1 MSSSKGNK
9 NANINNNYLN
19 FVFMLSCICLVI
31 VGGILASNDTIISS
45 TFADKGV
52 SQNKND
58 KSKEDK
64 SSNFK
69 EKHYSSDERYIGDK
83 GSQNH
88 KKENHKKE
96 KTSGEVKP
104 IDNKKEKSSGEG
116 KPIENEQDDNN
127 IQPQP
132 VQRPEPIIITNTV
145 TTPAPAQP
153 STSNNDHEEEH
164 GNEGP
169 TRFAFIDSFFT
180 DQTAQGSVVAE
191 TSSESSKAQ
200 DIPPVRKLEVE
211 PGEGDSIL
219 AIVLINRGFSD
230 VTSIR
235 ASLDFPTGFK
245 ALVTPKNAE
254 SDTAMASFNGIVNA
268 GKTFTLYF
276 PINISNSTLVGKEYS
291 GSLKIKYFNVAE
303 QDEEDTRDRT
313 LRIPFKLSGKVI
325 LDAIPALNFSNV
337 VSLVPGEPN
346 TVRTLIKNEGS
357 GVATGVIVDV
367 THRNQLNGAENNN
380 VIPATTSDENVSSS
394 TVQQSIEVI
403 PLVTAGSTRFN
414 VGTIPA
420 GGSVQI
426 DPIIFPSDSVGS
438 ILENMDLRISYND
451 AYGNRKTLNELM
463 GVHILPT
470 PPQSGLSLSSAVP
483 TSNSVEN
490 LTSLPNNNIVKNNE
504 VKFGNVTNDKNN
516 KNDSYSLTQV
526 SDYYYFNNPNLVSNE
541 IKDNSVD
548 VGGTPKKD
556 KSISLVAGKVD
567 DLKFNITNSNN
578 KSITDAVV
586 TLNSDS
592 DSVKIL
598 GNSKWNLGEIGAD
611 TTQEFVTS
619 VFASKSLINSPVSF
633 KVLIDYIYNGES
645 KSDSFNLGANVV
657 GNITADINDLG
668 INYIGGIPNL
678 VGNILNKGN
687 TLALFTTIEL
697 VGSSSGTEKQPQE
710 PLLSSPTTLNVSQN
724 RSTLKPVSSF
734 PQYLG
739 DLDENSP
746 LPFSI
751 PLAIDNHTALGVYP
765 VSFKITYSD
774 DLRNSYSVIRNGTV
788 QFISTAAEGNQGQSF
803 LINNNIVTI
812 LIFIIIAVGVIFTL
826 RWLRSKRSKVKIV
839 RTDQTGDENDFE
851 SLLGHDDSKD
861 KMDLQ
866 KK

>member
-1 MSSSKGNK
+1 MFSNNDNRSRIRKLVYPLACISLLLTSVILSPSIIPSGFSKQ
-9 NANINNNYLN
+9 
-19 FVFMLSCICLVI
+19 
-31 VGGILASNDTIISS
+31 
-45 TFADKGV
+45 ADDKHE
-52 SQNKND
+52 S
-58 KSKEDK
+58 KSKSEKKNNPTDSAHGKKFRVEGDGGGKKSTSDK
-64 SSNFK
+64 DK
-69 EKHYSSDERYIGDK
+69 EPSDEPSDGDK
-83 GSQNH
+83 
-88 KKENHKKE
+88 
-96 KTSGEVKP
+96 
-104 IDNKKEKSSGEG
+104 
-116 KPIENEQDDNN
+116 
-127 IQPQP
+127 QPSEAP
-132 VQRPEPIIITNTV
+132 APIIITNTV
-145 TTPAPAQP
+145 TTP
-153 STSNNDHEEEH
+153 TTDIDEDGDEDGDDEDE
-164 GNEGP
+164 NEGP

-191 TSSESSKAQ
+191 TSSESSNAQ
-200 DIPPVRKLEVE
+200 DLPPVRKLEVE

-235 ASLDFPTGFK
+235 ASLDFPSGFK
-245 ALVTPKNAE
+245 ALVTARNTE

-276 PINISNSTLVGKEYS
+276 PINISNSTVVGKEYS

-303 QDEEDTRDRT
+303 KDEEDTRDRT
-313 LRIPFKLSGKVI
+313 LRIPIKLSGKVI
-325 LDAIPALNFSNV
+325 LDAVAALNFSNV

-357 GVATGVIVDV
+357 GVATGVVIDV

-380 VIPATTSDENVSSS
+380 VTPATTSDENVSSA

-403 PLVTAGSTRFN
+403 PLVTAGTTRFN

-438 ILENMDLRISYND
+438 ILENMDLSISYND

-463 GVHILPT
+463 GVHILPS
-470 PPQSGLSLSSAVP
+470 PPQSGLTLSSAVP

-490 LTSLPNNNIVKNNE
+490 LTSLPNNNIATNN
-504 VKFGNVTNDKNN
+504 VAQVGNDTNDNN
-516 KNDSYSLTQV
+516 KNDSYSMTQV
-526 SDYYYFNNPNLVSNE
+526 SDYYYYNNPNLVSNQ
-541 IKDNSVD
+541 IKDNTLDVD
-548 VGGTPKKD
+548 GTLKKD
-556 KSISLVAGKVD
+556 NTISLVAGKVD
-567 DLKFNITNSNN
+567 DLNFNITNSNN
-578 KSITDAVV
+578 KPITDAVV

-592 DSVKIL
+592 DSLKIL
-598 GNSKWNLGEIGAD
+598 GNSKWNLAEIGAG

-633 KVLIDYIYNGES
+633 DVLIDYIYNGEA

-657 GNITADINDLG
+657 GNITADINDLA

-697 VGSSSGTEKQPQE
+697 VGTSSGSEKQPQE
-710 PLLSSPTTLNVSQN
+710 PLSSSSPTTLNASQD
-724 RSTLKPVSSF
+724 RTILKPVSSF

-751 PLAIDNHTALGVYP
+751 PLAIDNNTAPGVYP
-765 VSFKITYSD
+765 VSLKITYND

-788 QFISTAAEGNQGQSF
+788 QFISTAASTNQGQSF
-803 LINNNIVTI
+803 LINNNIVTM
-812 LIFIIIAVGVIFTL
+812 LIFIIIAVALGVIFTI
-826 RWLRSKRSKVKIV
+826 RGLRSRSKGKIV
-839 RTDQTGDENDFE
+839 RIDETGDDNDFE
-851 SLLGHDDSKD
+851 SLLGHDDSAD

>member
-116 KPIENEQDDNN
+116 KPIENEQNDNN

-235 ASLDFPTGFK
+235 ASLDFPSGFK

-470 PPQSGLSLSSAVP
+470 PPQSGLSISSAVP

-490 LTSLPNNNIVKNNE
+490 LTSLPNNNILKNNE
-504 VKFGNVTNDKNN
+504 FKFGNVTNDKNN

-788 QFISTAAEGNQGQSF
+788 QFISTAAPGNQGQSF

>member
-1 MSSSKGNK
+1 
-9 NANINNNYLN
+9 
-19 FVFMLSCICLVI
+19 MLSNNDNRTRIRNLVYPLACIFLLLTSVI
-31 VGGILASNDTIISS
+31 LSPSIIPSGFSKQVDDKHESKSGKKNNPTDSGHGHGKKFRVEGDGGGKKS
-45 TFADKGV
+45 TSDKDEET
-52 SQNKND
+52 SD
-58 KSKEDK
+58 KPSDEDK
-64 SSNFK
+64 
-69 EKHYSSDERYIGDK
+69 
-83 GSQNH
+83 
-88 KKENHKKE
+88 
-96 KTSGEVKP
+96 
-104 IDNKKEKSSGEG
+104 
-116 KPIENEQDDNN
+116 
-127 IQPQP
+127 QPSEAP
-132 VQRPEPIIITNTV
+132 APIIITNTV
-145 TTPAPAQP
+145 TTP
-153 STSNNDHEEEH
+153 TSDIDEEGDDEDE
-164 GNEGP
+164 NEGP
-169 TRFAFIDSFFT
+169 TRFAFIDSYFT

-191 TSSESSKAQ
+191 TSSESSNAQ

-235 ASLDFPTGFK
+235 ASLDFPSGFK
-245 ALVTPKNAE
+245 ALVTAKNTE

-276 PINISNSTLVGKEYS
+276 PINISNSTVVGKEYS

-303 QDEEDTRDRT
+303 KDEEDTRDRT
-313 LRIPFKLSGKVI
+313 LRIPIKLSGKVI
-325 LDAIPALNFSNV
+325 LDAVPALNFSNV

-357 GVATGVIVDV
+357 GVATGVVVDV
-367 THRNQLNGAENNN
+367 THRNQVNGAENNN
-380 VIPATTSDENVSSS
+380 VIPATTSDENVSST
-394 TVQQSIEVI
+394 TVEQSIEVI
-403 PLVTAGSTRFN
+403 PLVTAGTTRFN

-420 GGSVQI
+420 GSSVQI

-438 ILENMDLRISYND
+438 ILENMDLSITYND

-463 GVHILPT
+463 GVHILPS
-470 PPQSGLSLSSAVP
+470 PPQSGLSMSSAVP

-490 LTSLPNNNIVKNNE
+490 LTSLPNNNIATNNE
-504 VKFGNVTNDKNN
+504 AKFGNNTKDKNN
-516 KNDSYSLTQV
+516 KNDSYSMAQV

-541 IKDNSVD
+541 IKDNTLD
-548 VGGTPKKD
+548 VGDKLKKD
-556 KSISLVAGKVD
+556 NTISLVAGKVD
-567 DLKFNITNSNN
+567 DLNFNITNSNN
-578 KSITDAVV
+578 RPITDAVV

-592 DSVKIL
+592 DSLKIL
-598 GNSKWNLGEIGAD
+598 GNSKWNLAEIGAG

-633 KVLIDYIYNGES
+633 DVLIDYIYNGEA

-657 GNITADINDLG
+657 GNITADINDLA

-697 VGSSSGTEKQPQE
+697 VGTSSGSEKQPQE
-710 PLLSSPTTLNVSQN
+710 PLSSSSSPTTLNASQD
-724 RSTLKPVSSF
+724 RTILKPVSSF

-751 PLAIDNHTALGVYP
+751 PLAIDNNTAPGVYP
-765 VSFKITYSD
+765 VSLKITYND

-788 QFISTAAEGNQGQSF
+788 QFISTAASTNQGQSF
-803 LINNNIVTI
+803 LINNNIVTM
-812 LIFIIIAVGVIFTL
+812 LIFIIIAVALGVIFTI
-826 RWLRSKRSKVKIV
+826 RRLRSRSKGKIV
-839 RTDQTGDENDFE
+839 RIDQTGDDNDFE
-851 SLLGHDDSKD
+851 SLLGHDDSAD

>member
-1 MSSSKGNK
+1 LSSSKGNK

-19 FVFMLSCICLVI
+19 FVFMVSCICLVI

-45 TFADKGV
+45 TFADKDV

-69 EKHYSSDERYIGDK
+69 EKHDSSDERYFGDK

-88 KKENHKKE
+88 KKERS
-96 KTSGEVKP
+96 SGEVKP

-116 KPIENEQDDNN
+116 KPIENEQNNNN

-132 VQRPEPIIITNTV
+132 VQPPEPIIITNTV

-153 STSNNDHEEEH
+153 STSNDDNEEEH

-235 ASLDFPTGFK
+235 ASLDFPSGFK
-245 ALVTPKNAE
+245 ALVTPKNTE

-276 PINISNSTLVGKEYS
+276 PINISNSTLLGKEYN

-357 GVATGVIVDV
+357 GVATGVTVDF
-367 THRNQLNGAENNN
+367 THRNQNGAENNN
-380 VIPATTSDENVSSS
+380 VIPATTSDENVSSA

-403 PLVTAGSTRFN
+403 PLVTAGTTRFN

-426 DPIIFPSDSVGS
+426 DPIIFPSNSVGS

-463 GVHILPT
+463 GVHILPS
-470 PPQSGLSLSSAVP
+470 PPQSGLSISSGVP

-526 SDYYYFNNPNLVSNE
+526 SDYYYSNNPDLVSNE
-541 IKDNSVD
+541 IKDNTVD

-578 KSITDAVV
+578 KPITDAVV

-592 DSVKIL
+592 DSLKIL
-598 GNSKWNLGEIGAD
+598 RNSKWNLGEIGAG

-619 VFASKSLINSPVSF
+619 VFASKSLINSPISF

-697 VGSSSGTEKQPQE
+697 AGSSSSSERQPQE
-710 PLLSSPTTLNVSQN
+710 TLPSSPTTLNVSQN
-724 RSTLKPVSSF
+724 RTILKPVSSF

-751 PLAIDNHTALGVYP
+751 PLAIDNHTAPGVYP
-765 VSFKITYSD
+765 VSLKITYSD

-788 QFISTAAEGNQGQSF
+788 QFLSAAAPSNQGQSF

-826 RWLRSKRSKVKIV
+826 RWLRSKRSKGKIV
-839 RTDQTGDENDFE
+839 RTDQTGDDNDFE
-851 SLLGHDDSKD
+851 SLLGHVDSTD

>member
-19 FVFMLSCICLVI
+19 VVFMLSCICLVI

-69 EKHYSSDERYIGDK
+69 VKHDNSDERYIGDK

-104 IDNKKEKSSGEG
+104 IDNRKEKSSGEG
-116 KPIENEQDDNN
+116 KPIENEQNDNN

-235 ASLDFPTGFK
+235 ASLDFPSGFK

-313 LRIPFKLSGKVI
+313 LRIPFKLSGKAI

-470 PPQSGLSLSSAVP
+470 PPQSGLSISSAVP

-668 INYIGGIPNL
+668 INYISGIPNL

-724 RSTLKPVSSF
+724 RFTLKPVSSF

-751 PLAIDNHTALGVYP
+751 PLAIDNHTAPGVYP

-788 QFISTAAEGNQGQSF
+788 QFISTAAQSNKGQSF

>member
-470 PPQSGLSLSSAVP
+470 PPQSGLSISSAVP

-490 LTSLPNNNIVKNNE
+490 LTSLPNNNILKNNE

>member
-104 IDNKKEKSSGEG
+104 IDNRKEKSSGEG
-116 KPIENEQDDNN
+116 KPIENEQNDNN

-470 PPQSGLSLSSAVP
+470 PPQSGLSISSAVP

-668 INYIGGIPNL
+668 INYISGIPNL

-751 PLAIDNHTALGVYP
+751 PLAIDNHTAPGVYP

-788 QFISTAAEGNQGQSF
+788 QFISTAAAGNQGQSF

>member
-1 MSSSKGNK
+1 MSSSKENK
-9 NANINNNYLN
+9 IANINKNYLN

-31 VGGILASNDTIISS
+31 VGGILASNDTTISS
-45 TFADKGV
+45 TFADKGIN
-52 SQNKND
+52 QNKNE
-58 KSKEDK
+58 KSKEVK

-69 EKHYSSDERYIGDK
+69 EKQDSSDKRYIGDK

-88 KKENHKKE
+88 KKEKS
-96 KTSGEVKP
+96 SGEVKP
-104 IDNKKEKSSGEG
+104 IDNKKEKSSGKGE
-116 KPIENEQDDNN
+116 PVENGQNDNN

-145 TTPAPAQP
+145 TTTTPAQP
-153 STSNNDHEEEH
+153 STSNDDNEEEH

-235 ASLDFPTGFK
+235 ASLDFPSGFK
-245 ALVTPKNAE
+245 ALVTPKNTE

-303 QDEEDTRDRT
+303 QDEEDTRDRS
-313 LRIPFKLSGKVI
+313 LRIPFKLSGKAI

-367 THRNQLNGAENNN
+367 THRNQVNGAENNN
-380 VIPATTSDENVSSS
+380 VIPATTSDENVSST

-403 PLVTAGSTRFN
+403 PLVTAGTTRFN

-438 ILENMDLRISYND
+438 ILENMELRISYND

-470 PPQSGLSLSSAVP
+470 PPQSGLSISSAVP

-490 LTSLPNNNIVKNNE
+490 LTSLPNNILKNNE

-526 SDYYYFNNPNLVSNE
+526 SDYYYSNNPNLVSNE
-541 IKDNSVD
+541 IKDNTVD

-578 KSITDAVV
+578 RPITNAVV

-592 DSVKIL
+592 DSLKIL
-598 GNSKWNLGEIGAD
+598 GNSKWNLGEIRAG
-611 TTQEFVTS
+611 TTQQFVTS

-633 KVLIDYIYNGES
+633 KVLIDYIYNGEA

-657 GNITADINDLG
+657 GNITADINDLA

-678 VGNILNKGN
+678 IGNILNKGN

-697 VGSSSGTEKQPQE
+697 VGSSSGTEKQLQE
-710 PLLSSPTTLNVSQN
+710 PLSSSPTTLNVSQN
-724 RSTLKPVSSF
+724 MPILKPVSSF

-751 PLAIDNHTALGVYP
+751 PLAIDNHTAPGVYP
-765 VSFKITYSD
+765 VSLKITYSD

-788 QFISTAAEGNQGQSF
+788 QFISTAAPSNQGQSF
-803 LINNNIVTI
+803 LINNNIITI
-812 LIFIIIAVGVIFTL
+812 IIFIIIALGVIFTL
-826 RWLRSKRSKVKIV
+826 RWLRSKRSKGKIV
-839 RTDQTGDENDFE
+839 RTDQSGDDNDFE
-851 SLLGHDDSKD
+851 SLLGHDDSTD

>member
-69 EKHYSSDERYIGDK
+69 EKKDSSDERYIGDK

-88 KKENHKKE
+88 KKEKS
-96 KTSGEVKP
+96 SGEVKP

-116 KPIENEQDDNN
+116 KPIENEQDNNN

-132 VQRPEPIIITNTV
+132 LQRPEPIIITNTV

-153 STSNNDHEEEH
+153 STSNDDNEEEH

-235 ASLDFPTGFK
+235 ASLDFPSGFK
-245 ALVTPKNAE
+245 ALVTPKNTE

-357 GVATGVIVDV
+357 GVTTGVIVDV

-380 VIPATTSDENVSSS
+380 VIPATTSDENVSSA

-403 PLVTAGSTRFN
+403 PLVTAGTTRFN

-470 PPQSGLSLSSAVP
+470 PPQSGLSISSAVP

-504 VKFGNVTNDKNN
+504 VNFGNVTNDKNN

-526 SDYYYFNNPNLVSNE
+526 SDYYYFNSPNLVSNE
-541 IKDNSVD
+541 IKDNTVD

-578 KSITDAVV
+578 KPIADAVV

-592 DSVKIL
+592 DLVKIL
-598 GNSKWNLGEIGAD
+598 GNSKWNLGEIGAG

-633 KVLIDYIYNGES
+633 KVLIDYIYNGEA

-657 GNITADINDLG
+657 GNITADINDLA

-697 VGSSSGTEKQPQE
+697 VGSSSSTEKQLQE
-710 PLLSSPTTLNVSQN
+710 PLSPSPNTLNVSQN
-724 RSTLKPVSSF
+724 RPMLKPVSSF

-751 PLAIDNHTALGVYP
+751 PLAIDNQSAPGVYP
-765 VSFKITYSD
+765 VSLKITYSD

-788 QFISTAAEGNQGQSF
+788 QFISTAASSNQGQSF

-812 LIFIIIAVGVIFTL
+812 LIFIIIALGVIFTL
-826 RWLRSKRSKVKIV
+826 RWLRSKRSKGKIV
-839 RTDQTGDENDFE
+839 RTDQTGDDDDFE
-851 SLLGHDDSKD
+851 SLLGHDNSTD

>member
-64 SSNFK
+64 SLNFK

-104 IDNKKEKSSGEG
+104 IDNRKEKSSGEG
-116 KPIENEQDDNN
+116 KPIENEQNDNN

-313 LRIPFKLSGKVI
+313 LRIPFKLSGKAI

-470 PPQSGLSLSSAVP
+470 PPQSGLSISSAVP

-578 KSITDAVV
+578 KSITDVVV

-668 INYIGGIPNL
+668 INYISGIPNL

-788 QFISTAAEGNQGQSF
+788 QFISTAASSNQGQSF

-826 RWLRSKRSKVKIV
+826 RWLRSKRSKAKIV

>member
-116 KPIENEQDDNN
+116 KPIENEQNDNN

-235 ASLDFPTGFK
+235 ASLDFPSGFK

-470 PPQSGLSLSSAVP
+470 PPQSGLSISSAVP

-490 LTSLPNNNIVKNNE
+490 LTSLPNNNILKNNE

-657 GNITADINDLG
+657 GNITADINDLA

-751 PLAIDNHTALGVYP
+751 PLAIENHTAPGVYP

-788 QFISTAAEGNQGQSF
+788 QFISTAAPGNQGQSF

>member
-1 MSSSKGNK
+1 MSSGKGNK

-19 FVFMLSCICLVI
+19 FVFLLSCICLVI

-69 EKHYSSDERYIGDK
+69 EKKDSSDKRYTGDK

-116 KPIENEQDDNN
+116 KPIENEQNDNN

-235 ASLDFPTGFK
+235 ASLDFPSGFK

-470 PPQSGLSLSSAVP
+470 APQSGLSITSAVP

-751 PLAIDNHTALGVYP
+751 PLAIDNHTAPGVYP

-788 QFISTAAEGNQGQSF
+788 QFISTAAPGNQGQSF

>member
-1 MSSSKGNK
+1 MSSSRDNK
-9 NANINNNYLN
+9 NASINNNHLN
-19 FVFMLSCICLVI
+19 FIFMLYCVCLVI
-31 VGGILASNDTIISS
+31 VGGILASNDAIISS
-45 TFADKGV
+45 TFADKPN
-52 SQNKND
+52 SENKNE
-58 KSKEDK
+58 KSKEHK
-64 SSNFK
+64 LSNFK
-69 EKHYSSDERYIGDK
+69 EKHDSSDERYVGDK
-83 GSQNH
+83 GNQDH
-88 KKENHKKE
+88 KK
-96 KTSGEVKP
+96 
-104 IDNKKEKSSGEG
+104 DKSIGKS
-116 KPIENEQDDNN
+116 KPIENEQDSNN

-132 VQRPEPIIITNTV
+132 QPQPVQPTEPIIITNTV
-145 TTPAPAQP
+145 TTPAPVQP
-153 STSNNDHEEEH
+153 STSKDDSEQEQEH
-164 GNEGP
+164 GNEGS

-191 TSSESSKAQ
+191 TSSEPSKAQ

-235 ASLDFPTGFK
+235 ASLDFPSGFK
-245 ALVTPKNAE
+245 ALVTPKNTE

-276 PINISNSTLVGKEYS
+276 PVNISNSTLVGNEYS

-325 LDAIPALNFSNV
+325 LDAVPALNFSNV

-367 THRNQLNGAENNN
+367 THRNQLNNAENNN
-380 VIPATTSDENVSSS
+380 VIPSTTGEENVSST
-394 TVQQSIEVI
+394 TVQQSIDVI
-403 PLVTAGSTRFN
+403 PLVTAGTTRFN

-438 ILENMDLRISYND
+438 ILENLDLRISYND

-470 PPQSGLSLSSAVP
+470 PPQSGLSISSAVP

-490 LTSLPNNNIVKNNE
+490 LTSLPTNNIVKNNE

-526 SDYYYFNNPNLVSNE
+526 SDYYYFNNPNLVSTE
-541 IKDNSVD
+541 IKDNTVE
-548 VGGTPKKD
+548 VGGIPKKD
-556 KSISLVAGKVD
+556 KSVALVAGKVD

-578 KSITDAVV
+578 KPITNAVV
-586 TLNSDS
+586 SLNSDS
-592 DSVKIL
+592 DSLKIL
-598 GNSKWNLGEIGAD
+598 GNSKWNIGEIAPN

-697 VGSSSGTEKQPQE
+697 LGSSSGTEKQSQE
-710 PLLSSPTTLNVSQN
+710 PLSSSSTTSNVSQDRN
-724 RSTLKPVSSF
+724 ILKPASSF

-751 PLAIDNHTALGVYP
+751 PLAIDNHTAPGVYP
-765 VSFKITYSD
+765 VSIKITYSD

-788 QFISTAAEGNQGQSF
+788 QFVPATSPSSQGQSF
-803 LINNNIVTI
+803 LLNNNLVMI
-812 LIFIIIAVGVIFTL
+812 LVLVIIAVGVIFTF
-826 RWLRSKRSKVKIV
+826 RWLRSKKSKVKIV
-839 RTDQTGDENDFE
+839 RADETGDDDDFE
-851 SLLGHDDSKD
+851 SLLGNDDSTD
-861 KMDLQ
+861 KMDFQ
-866 KK
+866 KKK

>member
-1 MSSSKGNK
+1 
-9 NANINNNYLN
+9 
-19 FVFMLSCICLVI
+19 MLSCICLVF
-31 VGGILASNDTIISS
+31 VGGILASNYTIVSY
-45 TFADKGV
+45 TFADKDV

-58 KSKEDK
+58 KSKEHK
-64 SSNFK
+64 SSYFK
-69 EKHYSSDERYIGDK
+69 EKHDSSHERYIGDK
-83 GSQNH
+83 GSP
-88 KKENHKKE
+88 NHKKE
-96 KTSGEVKP
+96 KSSGEVKP
-104 IDNKKEKSSGEG
+104 IDKK
-116 KPIENEQDDNN
+116 QDNN
-127 IQPQP
+127 NMQP
-132 VQRPEPIIITNTV
+132 VQPLEPIIITNTV
-145 TTPAPAQP
+145 TTPAPAAAQAQP
-153 STSNNDHEEEH
+153 TTSNDDNEEEN

-235 ASLDFPTGFK
+235 ASLDFPSGFK
-245 ALVTPKNAE
+245 AVVTPKNTE

-276 PINISNSTLVGKEYS
+276 PINISNSTLVAKEYS

-325 LDAIPALNFSNV
+325 LDAVPALNFSNV

-357 GVATGVIVDV
+357 GVATGVTVDV

-380 VIPATTSDENVSSS
+380 VIPATTSDENVSSG

-403 PLVTAGSTRFN
+403 PLVTAGTTRFN

-426 DPIIFPSDSVGS
+426 DPIIYPSDSVGS

-470 PPQSGLSLSSAVP
+470 PPQSGLSISSAVP
-483 TSNSVEN
+483 TSKSAEN
-490 LTSLPNNNIVKNNE
+490 LTSLPNKNIVKNNE
-504 VKFGNVTNDKNN
+504 LKFGNVTNDKNN

-526 SDYYYFNNPNLVSNE
+526 SDYYYFNNPSLVSNE
-541 IKDNSVD
+541 IKDNTVD

-556 KSISLVAGKVD
+556 KSISLVGGKVD

-578 KSITDAVV
+578 KPITDAVV

-598 GNSKWNLGEIGAD
+598 GNSKWNFGEIGAG
-611 TTQEFVTS
+611 TTQEFVTT

-633 KVLIDYIYNGES
+633 KVLIDYIYNGET

-657 GNITADINDLG
+657 GNITADINDLA

-697 VGSSSGTEKQPQE
+697 VGSSSGTEKQLQE
-710 PLLSSPTTLNVSQN
+710 PLSSSPTTLNVSQN
-724 RSTLKPVSSF
+724 RPIIKPVSSF

-751 PLAIDNHTALGVYP
+751 PLAIDNHTAPGVYP
-765 VSFKITYSD
+765 VSLKITYSD

-788 QFISTAAEGNQGQSF
+788 QFISTAAPGNQGQSF

-812 LIFIIIAVGVIFTL
+812 LIFIIIVLGVIFTL
-826 RWLRSKRSKVKIV
+826 RWLRSKRSKGKIV
-839 RTDQTGDENDFE
+839 RTDQTGDDNDFE
-851 SLLGHDDSKD
+851 SLLGRDDSTD

>member
-470 PPQSGLSLSSAVP
+470 PPQSGLSISSAVP

>member
-1 MSSSKGNK
+1 
-9 NANINNNYLN
+9 
-19 FVFMLSCICLVI
+19 
-31 VGGILASNDTIISS
+31 
-45 TFADKGV
+45 
-52 SQNKND
+52 
-58 KSKEDK
+58 
-64 SSNFK
+64 
-69 EKHYSSDERYIGDK
+69 
-83 GSQNH
+83 
-88 KKENHKKE
+88 
-96 KTSGEVKP
+96 
-104 IDNKKEKSSGEG
+104 
-116 KPIENEQDDNN
+116 
-127 IQPQP
+127 
-132 VQRPEPIIITNTV
+132 
-145 TTPAPAQP
+145 
-153 STSNNDHEEEH
+153 
-164 GNEGP
+164 
-169 TRFAFIDSFFT
+169 
-180 DQTAQGSVVAE
+180 
-191 TSSESSKAQ
+191 
-200 DIPPVRKLEVE
+200 LEVE

-235 ASLDFPTGFK
+235 ASLDFPSGFK

-313 LRIPFKLSGKVI
+313 LRIPFKLSGKAI

-357 GVATGVIVDV
+357 GIATGVIVDV

-470 PPQSGLSLSSAVP
+470 PPQSGLSISSAVP

-710 PLLSSPTTLNVSQN
+710 SLLSSPTTLNVSQN

-751 PLAIDNHTALGVYP
+751 PLAIDNHTAPGVYP

-788 QFISTAAEGNQGQSF
+788 QFISTAAPSNQGQSF

-812 LIFIIIAVGVIFTL
+812 LIFIIIAV
-826 RWLRSKRSKVKIV
+826 
-839 RTDQTGDENDFE
+839 
-851 SLLGHDDSKD
+851 
-861 KMDLQ
+861 
-866 KK
+866 

>member
-116 KPIENEQDDNN
+116 KPIENEQNDNN

-235 ASLDFPTGFK
+235 ASLDFPSGFK

-470 PPQSGLSLSSAVP
+470 PPQSGLSISSAVP

-490 LTSLPNNNIVKNNE
+490 LTSLPNNNILKNNE
-504 VKFGNVTNDKNN
+504 FKFGNVTNDKNN

-668 INYIGGIPNL
+668 INYISGIPNL

-751 PLAIDNHTALGVYP
+751 PLAIENHTAPGVYP

-788 QFISTAAEGNQGQSF
+788 QFISTAAQSNKGQSF